1 MGKVLIVDDAA
12 FMRLRVANLLKGKG
26 YTVIEASN
34 GQEAIQKYSEEKPDV
49 VLLDITMP
57 VMDGLTALRELI
69 SFDPKANIVMCSAL
83 SQESTVIEAIK
94 NGARDFVTKP
104 FHPEKILAAVSKFAP
119 QG

>member
-12 FMRLRVANLLKGKG
+12 FMRLRVANLLKGKD

-34 GQEAIQKYSEEKPDV
+34 GQEAIQKYLEEKPDV

-57 VMDGLTALRELI
+57 VMDGLTALKEII
-69 SFDPKANIVMCSAL
+69 SLDPKAKIVMCSAL
-83 SQESTVIEAIK
+83 GQESIVIEAIK
-94 NGARDFVTKP
+94 NGARDFVVKP
-104 FHPEKILAAVSKFAP
+104 FQPDKILAAVGRFAL